1 VDYPLLHGFGISMKN
16 TTTPFETAL
25 RMQRA
30 SFGYGQQ
37 LVTESID
44 TQQDVA
50 EAFVQSVVAT
60 QQTVK
65 EQGSAILQDVADGY
79 FETVEDARDVFRSA
93 IDGQA
98 DWNVRVFREFL
109 VAQFDRNGDLGR
121 AVVNAQFDAV
131 RGLGRRS

>member
-1 VDYPLLHGFGISMKN
+1 VDYPSLQGFGISMKN

-30 SFGYGQQ
+30 SFEYGQQ
-37 LVTESID
+37 LVAESID

-50 EAFVQSVVAT
+50 EAFVQNGVAT
-60 QQTVK
+60 QQIVQ
-65 EQGSAILQDVADGY
+65 EQQSATLQDVADAY

-98 DWNVRVFREFL
+98 DWNGRVLREFL

-121 AVVNAQFDAV
+121 AVINAQFDAV

>member
-1 VDYPLLHGFGISMKN
+1 MKN

-25 RMQRA
+25 RIQRA
-30 SFGYGQQ
+30 SFEHGQQ
-37 LVTESID
+37 LVAESMD

-50 EAFVQSVVAT
+50 EAFVQNGVAT
-60 QQTVK
+60 QQIVQ
-65 EQGSAILQDVADGY
+65 EQQSATLQDVADAY

-98 DWNVRVFREFL
+98 DWNGRVLREFL
-109 VAQFDRNGDLGR
+109 VAQFDRNGNLGR